1 MFCFVEQLC
10 IPDCGE
16 VAKKAEAEA
25 VFKELLAS
33 CTSRLA
39 RTTLGVRPH
48 EEALFDI
55 IRGSIMNLYKRDYI
69 KSVPTKQEMQLYE
82 GILCTERKAVGDRG
96 FGKINHRRLYP
107 AAVRHY
113 DSLFPNNHIEL
124 FDFQNEGNMEQLN
137 EEFCALIH
145 DANTNERNVLR
156 FINHRPAYHIIAGV
170 FKYYN
175 FGHHDAYV
183 FPEFALGKY
192 IADYLLIGKSSGGY
206 EFVFVELEH
215 PNGRTTLKSGHE
227 GETFRKGTYQIYDW
241 KAEIE
246 AHFSASFVT
255 ITKYSNKSSLP
266 KKFSEYDSSRFYY
279 AVVAGLREDY
289 NEATYRDRRNKVT
302 QQNILT
308 LHYDNLYDKIK
319 DIITPEDFT
328 EDIFR
333 KVAELL
339 YEQKKSGTVNPAQI
353 ISLFAEEEE
362 QREVAELFHARIHE
376 VDSAAERDKALKE
389 TILRV
394 KDNSISYRSA
404 HLEPTD
410 MQGLQQLVADKR
422 TLQNMEKMH
431 ISID

>member
-1 MFCFVEQLC
+1 M
-10 IPDCGE
+10 
-16 VAKKAEAEA
+16 
-25 VFKELLAS
+25 
-33 CTSRLA
+33 
-39 RTTLGVRPH
+39 
-48 EEALFDI
+48 
-55 IRGSIMNLYKRDYI
+55 
-69 KSVPTKQEMQLYE
+69 
-82 GILCTERKAVGDRG
+82 
-96 FGKINHRRLYP
+96 
-107 AAVRHY
+107 
-113 DSLFPNNHIEL
+113 
-124 FDFQNEGNMEQLN
+124 
-137 EEFCALIH
+137 IH

-192 IADYLLIGKSSGGY
+192 IAGYLLIGKSSGGY

-308 LHYDNLYDKIK
+308 LHYDNLYDK
-319 DIITPEDFT
+319 
-328 EDIFR
+328 
-333 KVAELL
+333 ACEL
-339 YEQKKSGTVNPAQI
+339 ETAQ
-353 ISLFAEEEE
+353 SF
-362 QREVAELFHARIHE
+362 
-376 VDSAAERDKALKE
+376 
-389 TILRV
+389 
-394 KDNSISYRSA
+394 
-404 HLEPTD
+404 
-410 MQGLQQLVADKR
+410 
-422 TLQNMEKMH
+422 
-431 ISID
+431 

>member
-1 MFCFVEQLC
+1 MTFWNSLQKSNNEQHC
-10 IPDCGE
+10 SIFE
-16 VAKKAEAEA
+16 QH
-25 VFKELLAS
+25 S
-33 CTSRLA
+33 
-39 RTTLGVRPH
+39 
-48 EEALFDI
+48 LFDI

-69 KSVPTKQEMQLYE
+69 KSVPTNQEMQLYK
-82 GILCTERKAVGDRG
+82 GILCTERKDRR

-113 DSLFPNNHIEL
+113 NSLFPNNHIEL

-145 DANTNERNVLR
+145 DANTNERDVLR
-156 FINHRPAYHIIAGV
+156 FINYRPAYHIIVGV

-183 FPEFALGKY
+183 FPEFALGNY

-227 GETFRKGTYQIYDW
+227 GEAFRKGTYQIYDW

-266 KKFSEYDSSRFYY
+266 KEFSEYDSSRFHY

-289 NEATYRDRRNKVT
+289 KEATYRDRRNKVT

-308 LHYDNLYDKIK
+308 LHYDNLYDK
-319 DIITPEDFT
+319 
-328 EDIFR
+328 
-333 KVAELL
+333 ACEL
-339 YEQKKSGTVNPAQI
+339 ETAQ
-353 ISLFAEEEE
+353 SF
-362 QREVAELFHARIHE
+362 
-376 VDSAAERDKALKE
+376 
-389 TILRV
+389 
-394 KDNSISYRSA
+394 
-404 HLEPTD
+404 
-410 MQGLQQLVADKR
+410 
-422 TLQNMEKMH
+422 
-431 ISID
+431 

>member
-1 MFCFVEQLC
+1 MKVKINHTLFITLSLITLLIAGNYWGIAQFVLPYKARLYILVLSGAIPLLLPLYYKKRSIIIPWMLCFFFVLFRNQEFLSGGYYNS
-10 IPDCGE
+10 I
-16 VAKKAEAEA
+16 
-25 VFKELLAS
+25 
-33 CTSRLA
+33 RL
-39 RTTLGVRPH
+39 
-48 EEALFDI
+48 I
-55 IRGSIMNLYKRDYI
+55 
-69 KSVPTKQEMQLYE
+69 VPTKQEMQLYE

-266 KKFSEYDSSRFYY
+266 KEFSEYDSSRFHY

-308 LHYDNLYDKIK
+308 LHYDNLYDK
-319 DIITPEDFT
+319 
-328 EDIFR
+328 
-333 KVAELL
+333 ACEL
-339 YEQKKSGTVNPAQI
+339 ETAQ
-353 ISLFAEEEE
+353 SF
-362 QREVAELFHARIHE
+362 
-376 VDSAAERDKALKE
+376 
-389 TILRV
+389 
-394 KDNSISYRSA
+394 
-404 HLEPTD
+404 
-410 MQGLQQLVADKR
+410 
-422 TLQNMEKMH
+422 
-431 ISID
+431 

>member
-1 MFCFVEQLC
+1 
-10 IPDCGE
+10 
-16 VAKKAEAEA
+16 
-25 VFKELLAS
+25 
-33 CTSRLA
+33 
-39 RTTLGVRPH
+39 
-48 EEALFDI
+48 
-55 IRGSIMNLYKRDYI
+55 
-69 KSVPTKQEMQLYE
+69 
-82 GILCTERKAVGDRG
+82 
-96 FGKINHRRLYP
+96 
-107 AAVRHY
+107 
-113 DSLFPNNHIEL
+113 
-124 FDFQNEGNMEQLN
+124 MEQLN

-192 IADYLLIGKSSGGY
+192 IAGYLLIGKSSGGY

-308 LHYDNLYDKIK
+308 LHYDNLYDK
-319 DIITPEDFT
+319 
-328 EDIFR
+328 
-333 KVAELL
+333 ACEL
-339 YEQKKSGTVNPAQI
+339 ETAQ
-353 ISLFAEEEE
+353 SF
-362 QREVAELFHARIHE
+362 
-376 VDSAAERDKALKE
+376 
-389 TILRV
+389 
-394 KDNSISYRSA
+394 
-404 HLEPTD
+404 
-410 MQGLQQLVADKR
+410 
-422 TLQNMEKMH
+422 
-431 ISID
+431 

>member
-1 MFCFVEQLC
+1 
-10 IPDCGE
+10 
-16 VAKKAEAEA
+16 
-25 VFKELLAS
+25 
-33 CTSRLA
+33 
-39 RTTLGVRPH
+39 
-48 EEALFDI
+48 
-55 IRGSIMNLYKRDYI
+55 
-69 KSVPTKQEMQLYE
+69 MQPYE

-266 KKFSEYDSSRFYY
+266 KEFSEYDSSRFHY

-308 LHYDNLYDKIK
+308 LHYDNLYDK
-319 DIITPEDFT
+319 
-328 EDIFR
+328 
-333 KVAELL
+333 ACEL
-339 YEQKKSGTVNPAQI
+339 ETAQ
-353 ISLFAEEEE
+353 SF
-362 QREVAELFHARIHE
+362 
-376 VDSAAERDKALKE
+376 
-389 TILRV
+389 
-394 KDNSISYRSA
+394 
-404 HLEPTD
+404 
-410 MQGLQQLVADKR
+410 
-422 TLQNMEKMH
+422 
-431 ISID
+431 

>member
-145 DANTNERNVLR
+145 DANTNERNVFR

-266 KKFSEYDSSRFYY
+266 KEFSEYDSSRFHY
-279 AVVAGLREDY
+279 AVHLIVGNGHRDWHCLR
-289 NEATYRDRRNKVT
+289 
-302 QQNILT
+302 
-308 LHYDNLYDKIK
+308 
-319 DIITPEDFT
+319 
-328 EDIFR
+328 
-333 KVAELL
+333 LL
-339 YEQKKSGTVNPAQI
+339 
-353 ISLFAEEEE
+353 
-362 QREVAELFHARIHE
+362 
-376 VDSAAERDKALKE
+376 
-389 TILRV
+389 
-394 KDNSISYRSA
+394 
-404 HLEPTD
+404 
-410 MQGLQQLVADKR
+410 
-422 TLQNMEKMH
+422 
-431 ISID
+431 

>member
-69 KSVPTKQEMQLYE
+69 KSVPTKPEMQPYE

-266 KKFSEYDSSRFYY
+266 KEFSEYDSSRFHY

-308 LHYDNLYDKIK
+308 LHYDNLYDK
-319 DIITPEDFT
+319 
-328 EDIFR
+328 
-333 KVAELL
+333 ACEL
-339 YEQKKSGTVNPAQI
+339 ETAQ
-353 ISLFAEEEE
+353 SF
-362 QREVAELFHARIHE
+362 
-376 VDSAAERDKALKE
+376 
-389 TILRV
+389 
-394 KDNSISYRSA
+394 
-404 HLEPTD
+404 
-410 MQGLQQLVADKR
+410 
-422 TLQNMEKMH
+422 
-431 ISID
+431 

>member
-1 MFCFVEQLC
+1 MPISLHASSVTIIFLSTLSRKSAKLLIVESMIFWNSLQKSNNEQHC
-10 IPDCGE
+10 SIFE
-16 VAKKAEAEA
+16 QH
-25 VFKELLAS
+25 S
-33 CTSRLA
+33 
-39 RTTLGVRPH
+39 
-48 EEALFDI
+48 LFDI
-55 IRGSIMNLYKRDYI
+55 IRGSIINLYKRDYI

-113 DSLFPNNHIEL
+113 NSLFPNNHIEL

-145 DANTNERNVLR
+145 DANTNERDVLR

-215 PNGRTTLKSGHE
+215 PIGSTSLKSGHE
-227 GETFRKGTYQIYDW
+227 GEAFRKGTYQIYDW

-266 KKFSEYDSSRFYY
+266 KEFSEYDSSRFHY

-289 NEATYRDRRNKVT
+289 KEATYRDRRNKAT

-308 LHYDNLYDKIK
+308 LHYDNLYDK
-319 DIITPEDFT
+319 
-328 EDIFR
+328 
-333 KVAELL
+333 ACEL
-339 YEQKKSGTVNPAQI
+339 ETAQ
-353 ISLFAEEEE
+353 SF
-362 QREVAELFHARIHE
+362 
-376 VDSAAERDKALKE
+376 
-389 TILRV
+389 
-394 KDNSISYRSA
+394 
-404 HLEPTD
+404 
-410 MQGLQQLVADKR
+410 
-422 TLQNMEKMH
+422 
-431 ISID
+431 